1 MPADQTLARAR
12 AELAA
17 GRADRARSRLHGLV
31 STYPHRLDVREALAE
46 AHRADGDQV
55 QAGRWSYL
63 SAARNPMEV
72 AAFLAAYPGAHQRV
86 RAMRWAGPEDLAGPV
101 VQARLV
107 ELRTAAEEATGG
119 PVTWSTAR
127 PRSAPGPAP
136 ASSRVADA
144 AFAAGCFLTLAAVG
158 ALVVIGAVTVV
169 RWIW

>member
-17 GRADRARSRLHGLV
+17 GRSDRARSRLHGLV
-31 STYPHRLDVREALAE
+31 STYPHRLDVRAALAE
-46 AHRADGDQV
+46 AHRADGDRA

-63 SAARNPMEV
+63 CTDRRPDEV
-72 AAFLAAYPGAHQRV
+72 TAFLASYPGAHQRV
-86 RAMRWAGPEDLAGPV
+86 RAMRWAGPEDAAGP
-101 VQARLV
+101 AAHGRLV

-127 PRSAPGPAP
+127 PRSSPGPAT
-136 ASSRVADA
+136 AGSRVGGALTA
-144 AFAAGCFLTLAAVG
+144 TGCFLAV
-158 ALVVIGAVTVV
+158 AVVVALLVVGAVTVI